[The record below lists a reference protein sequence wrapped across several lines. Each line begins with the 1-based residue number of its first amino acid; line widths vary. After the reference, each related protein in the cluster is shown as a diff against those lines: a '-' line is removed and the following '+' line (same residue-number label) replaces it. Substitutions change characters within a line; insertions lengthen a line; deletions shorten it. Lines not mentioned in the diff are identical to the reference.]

1 MEEKQQFPS
10 VSVFGLGYV
19 GSVTAACLAERGCRV
34 IGCDVQQAKVDQI
47 KEGAAPISEPGLDE
61 LMASQVAAGKLS
73 ATTDAAEAVRE
84 SEISLVCVGT
94 PSTASGG
101 LDLRYV
107 EAVAQQIAAAVE
119 AKEGSHAVV
128 FRSTM
133 LPGSTRKMAEAF
145 FGGLLES
152 GKVSIYFFPEFL
164 RQGTALADFQDP
176 SLSAIGTLEE
186 NAATEAVAPILDAE
200 TEPMA
205 LESAELLKYACNAFH
220 ATKVAFAN
228 EIGRIGK
235 ALGIDSTTVMAQLCR
250 DERLNISKYYL
261 RPGTPFGGSCLPKD
275 VSALSLQAR
284 ALNVFSPTIDSLLE
298 SNRRH
303 LESLIERVE
312 AAKAREVLLIG
323 LAFKAGTDDLR
334 GSAMVELVA
343 SLLMKDYAVKIYDPD
358 VAPRNLIGANQR
370 FATAKLPALDT
381 LLVDD
386 LAAALD
392 HSPQTI
398 VASKPCADL
407 DVMKKNLHACH
418 HVIDVNGWP
427 QLAEIAPSY
436 EGLCW

>member
-1 MEEKQQFPS
+1 MEASPS
-10 VSVFGLGYV
+10 ISVFGLGYV

-34 IGCDVQQAKVDQI
+34 IGCDVQAAKVEQI
-47 KEGAAPISEPGLDE
+47 RAGEAPISEPGLEALIRTQLD
-61 LMASQVAAGKLS
+61 AGRID
-73 ATTDAAEAVRE
+73 ATTDAGAAVAG
-84 SEISLVCVGT
+84 SEVSLVCVGT

-101 LDLRYV
+101 LDLRFV
-107 EAVAQQIAAAVE
+107 EAVAGEIAAGIRE
-119 AKEGSHAVV
+119 KEGRHAVV

-133 LPGSTRKMAEAF
+133 LPGSTRRLANDH
-145 FGGLLES
+145 FGDLIES
-152 GKVSIYFFPEFL
+152 GMVDVFFYPELL
-164 RQGTALADFQDP
+164 RQGSALADFREP
-176 SLSAIGTLEE
+176 SLSAIGTFQEG
-186 NAATEAVAPILDAE
+186 NPTDSIAAILDPDTEAMP
-200 TEPMA
+200 

-220 ATKVAFAN
+220 ATKVSFAN

-250 DERLNISKYYL
+250 DERLNISPYYL

-284 ALNVFSPTIDSLLE
+284 ALNVAAPTLDSLLD

-312 AAKAREVLLIG
+312 SAGAREVLLIG

-334 GSAMVELVA
+334 GSAMLELAA
-343 SLLMKDYAVKIYDPD
+343 SLLIKDYTVRIFDPD

-370 FATAKLPALDT
+370 FAAAKLPALET
-381 LLVDD
+381 LLVHDLESA
-386 LAAALD
+386 LAA
-392 HSPQTI
+392 SRQTL
-398 VASKPCADL
+398 VVSKACADL
-407 DVMKKNLHACH
+407 AVLARGLGPSH

-427 QLAEIAPSY
+427 GLAEVAPSY